1 MVGIAQLVEHLVVV
15 QDVAGSNPVTH
26 PNEALL
32 IYGAPTRDQCF
43 LIAWQLPGGKPQADL
58 AALDDTSIEQIDALG
73 HALTADRADL
83 LWEPR
88 KRSWQT
94 HLPDIV
100 LPSPV
105 RHWLSGTEPNAIAVL
120 VPPVLTHL
128 PIEALLVAG
137 EPVGI
142 RAAVARLTAPTTDG
156 RASHSRRSVSG
167 RWREGESHSVVA
179 IPAVM
184 RQGWSASPEHL
195 RVPGQPKRSTPGVAR
210 DRSFQARKFAPS

>member
-32 IYGAPTRDQCF
+32 IYGAPTRDRCF

-120 VPPVLTHL
+120 FPPVLTHL

-156 RASHSRRSVSG
+156 RARSMSC
-167 RWREGESHSVVA
+167 RWREGESHSLVA

-184 RQGWSASPEHL
+184 RPGWSARPEHL
-195 RVPGQPKRSTPGVAR
+195 RAPGQPKQSTPRLAR
-210 DRSFQARKFAPS
+210 DRPLQARKSAPS

>member
-32 IYGAPTRDQCF
+32 IYGAPTRDRCF
-43 LIAWQLPGGKPQADL
+43 LIAWQLPGGKPQAGL

-73 HALTADRADL
+73 HASTADRADL

-105 RHWLSGTEPNAIAVL
+105 RHWLSAPSRTQSPCCSLRSRRIFRSRRCSWPAS
-120 VPPVLTHL
+120 
-128 PIEALLVAG
+128 LLV
-137 EPVGI
+137 
-142 RAAVARLTAPTTDG
+142 
-156 RASHSRRSVSG
+156 SG
-167 RWREGESHSVVA
+167 
-179 IPAVM
+179 P
-184 RQGWSASPEHL
+184 QSP
-195 RVPGQPKRSTPGVAR
+195 G
-210 DRSFQARKFAPS
+210 

>member
-58 AALDDTSIEQIDALG
+58 AARDDTSIEQIDALG
-73 HALTADRADL
+73 HALTADHADL

-88 KRSWQT
+88 KRSRQT

-105 RHWLSGTEPNAIAVL
+105 RYWLSAPSRTQSPCCSPGPDASSDRGAARGRRACWYPGRSRPVDRPNN
-120 VPPVLTHL
+120 
-128 PIEALLVAG
+128 
-137 EPVGI
+137 
-142 RAAVARLTAPTTDG
+142 G
-156 RASHSRRSVSG
+156 RKSKSFSSQCVSG
-167 RWREGESHSVVA
+167 ARE
-179 IPAVM
+179 
-184 RQGWSASPEHL
+184 SPIAWWQFP
-195 RVPGQPKRSTPGVAR
+195 R
-210 DRSFQARKFAPS
+210 